1 MKIILSGSHFSDNPR
16 ILIDLVL
23 PWLQDDLLEDVNYN
37 ETKKPS
43 MSFLDIHH
51 QGASPER
58 SPGQQRK
65 PYVPPLDLS
74 ILHEHGDGNG
84 EKQLL
89 LMRRLQGLLTHTD
102 A

>member
-1 MKIILSGSHFSDNPR
+1 MLIHVTLS
-16 ILIDLVL
+16 
-23 PWLQDDLLEDVNYN
+23 WLQDDLLEDVNHN
-37 ETKKPS
+37 ETKKNPPS

-84 EKQLL
+84 ESH
-89 LMRRLQGLLTHTD
+89 RCHR
-102 A
+102 